1 MLMRARTVEGVLAV
15 LVVAAAATVVTSV
28 AVTARAGA
36 APAAPSVATAAP
48 GGDVDARAR
57 RLHASAI
64 VVDTHVDV
72 PDELHR
78 KWADIGVPGATRHF
92 DIPRARAGGL
102 TAPFFAVYVPAT
114 YAETGGATRYTLEII
129 DLVRRVVAAHPADLV
144 AATTPA
150 DIRRAKKDGR
160 IAVLMGIEGGHAIED
175 SLAALRQFQALGVRY
190 MTLTHT
196 NTNHWAD
203 STGPFYMPDYDPAA
217 ARVHDGLSDFGREV
231 VREMNRIGMLVDVS
245 HVSDATLADVLE
257 TSRAPVFASHSSCRA
272 LSNIPRNLTDDQIRS
287 IAAKGGVVMI
297 NIGSY
302 FLDQETVDTARAEN
316 ERIRPEY
323 LRIKTTMAA
332 DPQARDKAIGDLLEK
347 LPRRRTSWTH
357 AVDHIEHVI
366 AVAGPGAVGLGSD
379 FDGIQDPPVGL
390 DDVSMLPHLT
400 AELLRRGH
408 SEADVR
414 GFLGEN
420 FLRFFEKALAVS
432 ASLASEPP
440 STALY
445 APPAN

>member
-1 MLMRARTVEGVLAV
+1 MRMLLRSGVVRSTIL
-15 LVVAAAATVVTSV
+15 VAAAAV
-28 AVTARAGA
+28 AATGA
-36 APAAPSVATAAP
+36 APAAPSAAGAP
-48 GGDVDARAR
+48 AGEIDARAR

-64 VVDTHVDV
+64 VVDTHLDA

-78 KWADIGVPGATRHF
+78 KWADLAVPGATRHF

-114 YAETGGATRYTLEII
+114 YAETGGAARYTLEII

-144 AATTPA
+144 AATAPA

-175 SLAALRQFQALGVRY
+175 SLAALRQFHALGVRY

-203 STGPFYMPDYDPAA
+203 ATGPFYLPDYDPAA
-217 ARVHDGLSDFGREV
+217 ARVHDGLTDFGREV

-272 LSNIPRNLTDDQIRS
+272 LSNIPRNLTDDQIRK

-302 FLDQETVDTARAEN
+302 FLDQESVDAARAELD
-316 ERIRPEY
+316 RIRPEY
-323 LRIKTTMAA
+323 LRIKSEMAA
-332 DPQARDKAIGDLLEK
+332 DPQARDAAIGALLETMA
-347 LPRRRTSWTH
+347 RRRTSWTR

-366 AVAGPGAVGLGSD
+366 AVAGPGAVGLGTD
-379 FDGIQDPPVGL
+379 FDGIPDPPEGL
-390 DDVSMLPHLT
+390 ADVSMLPRLT

-408 SEADVR
+408 GEAEVR
-414 GFLGEN
+414 GVLGEN

-432 ASLASEPP
+432 AALATEPP
-440 STALY
+440 STAVY
-445 APPAN
+445 APPAP